1 METESIGSSFMN
13 AFLIVGAILILGLGI
28 WLGIKY
34 GTPTPPPPPPPSSPS
49 PSPDVP
55 VPVPSQRDHHPA
67 VDPGPPIKPAPPKP
81 FTPHLKL
88 KQAVYNPASREIKID
103 FIVDANTPIPVT
115 RTYSTNFFVELD
127 GKPVTSISE
136 NEPLH
141 QTDIGFVKETILE
154 TTGVP
159 LETKSS
165 QLAVKAQ
172 LNYYASDGTTGVFG
186 TPQTIR
192 VS

>member
-1 METESIGSSFMN
+1 MDAQSIGTSVYN

-34 GTPTPPPPPPPSSPS
+34 GTPAPKPPPVAPPPPPPQN
-49 PSPDVP
+49 DP
-55 VPVPSQRDHHPA
+55 VPVAPDRHPA
-67 VDPGPPIKPAPPKP
+67 VNPGPPLKPIPPKP

-88 KQAVYNPASREIKID
+88 KQALYNPASREIKVD
-103 FIVDANTPIPVT
+103 YVVDADTPIPVT
-115 RTYSTNFFVELD
+115 RTYSINFLVEIN
-127 GKPVTSISE
+127 GSPVSSISE

-141 QTDIGFVKETILE
+141 QNDIGFVKEALLE

-159 LETKSS
+159 LGTKSS
-165 QLAVKAQ
+165 TMAVKAQ

>member
-1 METESIGSSFMN
+1 MDAQSIGSSFMN

-34 GTPTPPPPPPPSSPS
+34 GSSPAPPPPPPPPKTRA
-49 PSPDVP
+49 PDVP
-55 VPVPSQRDHHPA
+55 VPVEPDHHPA

-103 FIVDANTPIPVT
+103 FVVDANTPIPVT
-115 RTYSTNFFVELD
+115 RTYSTNFLVELD

-141 QTDIGFVKETILE
+141 QTDIGFVKETVLE

-159 LETKSS
+159 LGTKSS

>member
-1 METESIGSSFMN
+1 MDTQSIGTSFYN
-13 AFLIVGAILILGLGI
+13 AFMIVGAILILGLGI

-34 GTPTPPPPPPPSSPS
+34 GTPAPAPKPVAQPPPTP
-49 PSPDVP
+49 PDVP
-55 VPVPSQRDHHPA
+55 QPIEPDRHPA
-67 VDPGPPIKPAPPKP
+67 VHPSPPLKPSPAKP

-88 KQAVYNPASREIKID
+88 KQALYNPASREIKVEYV
-103 FIVDANTPIPVT
+103 VDADSPLSVT
-115 RTYSTNFFVELD
+115 RTYSINFLVEVN
-127 GKPVTSISE
+127 GSPITSISE

-141 QTDIGFVKETILE
+141 QDDVGFVKETVLE
-154 TTGVP
+154 TIPSG
-159 LETKSS
+159 TKSS

-172 LNYYASDGTTGVFG
+172 LNYYASDGTTGVSG